1 MAKTSWKAGTMLYP
15 LPPVMVTCG
24 TMDKPNVLT
33 VAWTGIVNSEPAMTY
48 ISVRPSRYSHE
59 LISENQEFVINLT
72 TAKTLK
78 AADFCGVKS
87 GRDVN
92 KFAETGLTP
101 VAATTVKAPLIAESP
116 LSLECRVTKVEHLG
130 SHDMF
135 LAEIVAVDVDDE
147 YLDADGKFRLED
159 SGLIAFCH
167 GGYYALGGKVG
178 SFGFSVE
185 KKKSR
190 KQRIT
195 EIKHERR
202 ALKKQLDKAERKA
215 AEKTVDHAESVAYC
229 IKAIDAG
236 FDSVMIDASMESL
249 EENILKTKQ
258 VVDYAHSRGVLVES
272 EVGKIKN
279 KENGDGKDDSDFLVQ
294 VEDAV
299 RLVKETNV
307 DFLAVG
313 IGNQHGFYRGEPRIH
328 FDRLK
333 EVNDAL
339 GIPLVMHGGSGIP
352 KETLQ
357 RAIQEGITKVNV
369 YTDVASAFSEAL
381 KTSLIAQGEH
391 AMFMKSCGEAM
402 EAARVQIRRWIDTCM
417 SSGKANLF

>member
-190 KQRIT
+190 KQHIT

-215 AEKTVDHAESVAYC
+215 AEKTVDHSESVEGETSRNVR
-229 IKAIDAG
+229 KKDSRDVGKRFEKRENG
-236 FDSVMIDASMESL
+236 FEKTERKSFARRERKPFKKFEKDDGDSFAKREKKPFEKRERFERKFDKKPFKSERFDR
-249 EENILKTKQ
+249 EERDFDKPRKPFKKTFGKKPADKTK
-258 VVDYAHSRGVLVES
+258 
-272 EVGKIKN
+272 
-279 KENGDGKDDSDFLVQ
+279 
-294 VEDAV
+294 
-299 RLVKETNV
+299 T
-307 DFLAVG
+307 
-313 IGNQHGFYRGEPRIH
+313 PRKP
-328 FDRLK
+328 FK
-333 EVNDAL
+333 
-339 GIPLVMHGGSGIP
+339 
-352 KETLQ
+352 K
-357 RAIQEGITKVNV
+357 
-369 YTDVASAFSEAL
+369 
-381 KTSLIAQGEH
+381 
-391 AMFMKSCGEAM
+391 
-402 EAARVQIRRWIDTCM
+402 
-417 SSGKANLF
+417 

>member
-1 MAKTSWKAGTMLYP
+1 
-15 LPPVMVTCG
+15 MVTCG
-24 TMDKPNVLT
+24 TMEKPNVLT

-59 LISENQEFVINLT
+59 LISENREFVINLT

-92 KFAETGLTP
+92 KFAEAGLTP
-101 VAATTVKAPLIAESP
+101 VAATAVKAPLIEESP
-116 LSLECRVTKVEHLG
+116 LSLECRVTEVKSLG

-135 LAEIVAVDVDDE
+135 LAEIVAVDVADE

-202 ALKKQLDKAERKA
+202 ALKKQLAKTERKTAEREENVEETREPERKKDFRKTEKRFEKREDGFEKKPFKKRVGKPFERRE
-215 AEKTVDHAESVAYC
+215 EKTFE
-229 IKAIDAG
+229 KRERFERK
-236 FDSVMIDASMESL
+236 FDKKPFKSERFDR
-249 EENILKTKQ
+249 EERDFDKPRKPFKKPFGRKPAF
-258 VVDYAHSRGVLVES
+258 D
-272 EVGKIKN
+272 KN
-279 KENGDGKDDSDFLVQ
+279 K
-294 VEDAV
+294 
-299 RLVKETNV
+299 T
-307 DFLAVG
+307 
-313 IGNQHGFYRGEPRIH
+313 PRKP
-328 FDRLK
+328 FK
-333 EVNDAL
+333 
-339 GIPLVMHGGSGIP
+339 
-352 KETLQ
+352 K
-357 RAIQEGITKVNV
+357 
-369 YTDVASAFSEAL
+369 
-381 KTSLIAQGEH
+381 
-391 AMFMKSCGEAM
+391 
-402 EAARVQIRRWIDTCM
+402 
-417 SSGKANLF
+417 

>member
-24 TMDKPNVLT
+24 TMEKPNVLT

-59 LISENQEFVINLT
+59 LISENKEFVINLT

-87 GRDVN
+87 GRDVD
-92 KFAETGLTP
+92 KFAEAGLTP
-101 VAATTVKAPLIAESP
+101 VAATAVKAPLIAESP
-116 LSLECRVTKVEHLG
+116 LSLECRVTEVKRLG

-135 LAEIVAVDVDDE
+135 LAEIVAVDVDDG

-202 ALKKQLDKAERKA
+202 ALKKQQDKAERRA
-215 AEKTVDHAESVAYC
+215 AEKTT
-229 IKAIDAG
+229 G
-236 FDSVMIDASMESL
+236 
-249 EENILKTKQ
+249 
-258 VVDYAHSRGVLVES
+258 R
-272 EVGKIKN
+272 
-279 KENGDGKDDSDFLVQ
+279 
-294 VEDAV
+294 EDAV
-299 RLVKETNV
+299 EEETPRKIYKK
-307 DFLAVG
+307 DFRKTEKRFEKRED
-313 IGNQHGFYRGEPRIH
+313 GFEKKPFKKRDGKPFERRGEKPFDKRERFERKFDKKTFKSNR
-328 FDRLK
+328 FDRGERDFDEPRK
-333 EVNDAL
+333 PFKKPFAKK
-339 GIPLVMHGGSGIP
+339 P
-352 KETLQ
+352 
-357 RAIQEGITKVNV
+357 
-369 YTDVASAFSEAL
+369 AF
-381 KTSLIAQGEH
+381 
-391 AMFMKSCGEAM
+391 
-402 EAARVQIRRWIDTCM
+402 D
-417 SSGKANLF
+417 KAKAPRKPFKK

>member
-24 TMDKPNVLT
+24 TMEKPNVLT

-59 LISENQEFVINLT
+59 LISENKEFVINLT

-87 GRDVN
+87 GRDVD
-92 KFAETGLTP
+92 KFAEAGLTP
-101 VAATTVKAPLIAESP
+101 VAATAVKAPLIAESP
-116 LSLECRVTKVEHLG
+116 LSLECRVTEVKRLG

-135 LAEIVAVDVDDE
+135 LAEIVAVDVDDA

-202 ALKKQLDKAERKA
+202 ALKKQLDKAERRA
-215 AEKTVDHAESVAYC
+215 AEKTT
-229 IKAIDAG
+229 G
-236 FDSVMIDASMESL
+236 
-249 EENILKTKQ
+249 
-258 VVDYAHSRGVLVES
+258 R
-272 EVGKIKN
+272 
-279 KENGDGKDDSDFLVQ
+279 
-294 VEDAV
+294 EDAV
-299 RLVKETNV
+299 EEETPRKIYKK
-307 DFLAVG
+307 DFRKTEKRFEKRED
-313 IGNQHGFYRGEPRIH
+313 GFEKKPFKKRDGKPFERRGEKPFDKRERFERKFDKKPFKSDR
-328 FDRLK
+328 FDRGERDFDEPRK
-333 EVNDAL
+333 PFKKPFAKK
-339 GIPLVMHGGSGIP
+339 P
-352 KETLQ
+352 
-357 RAIQEGITKVNV
+357 
-369 YTDVASAFSEAL
+369 AF
-381 KTSLIAQGEH
+381 
-391 AMFMKSCGEAM
+391 
-402 EAARVQIRRWIDTCM
+402 D
-417 SSGKANLF
+417 KAKAPRKPFKK

>member
-24 TMDKPNVLT
+24 TMEKPNVLT

-59 LISENQEFVINLT
+59 LISENKEFVINLT

-87 GRDVN
+87 GRDVD
-92 KFAETGLTP
+92 KFAEAGLTP
-101 VAATTVKAPLIAESP
+101 VAATAVKAPLIAESP
-116 LSLECRVTKVEHLG
+116 LSLECRVTEVKRLG

-135 LAEIVAVDVDDE
+135 LAEIVAVDVDDG

-202 ALKKQLDKAERKA
+202 ALKKQLDKAERRA
-215 AEKTVDHAESVAYC
+215 AEKTT
-229 IKAIDAG
+229 G
-236 FDSVMIDASMESL
+236 
-249 EENILKTKQ
+249 
-258 VVDYAHSRGVLVES
+258 R
-272 EVGKIKN
+272 
-279 KENGDGKDDSDFLVQ
+279 
-294 VEDAV
+294 EDAV
-299 RLVKETNV
+299 EEETPRKIYKK
-307 DFLAVG
+307 DFRKTEKRFEKRED
-313 IGNQHGFYRGEPRIH
+313 GFEKKPFKKRDGKPFERRGEKPFDKRERFERKFDKKPFKSDR
-328 FDRLK
+328 FDRDERDFDEPREPFK
-333 EVNDAL
+333 KPFAKK
-339 GIPLVMHGGSGIP
+339 P
-352 KETLQ
+352 
-357 RAIQEGITKVNV
+357 
-369 YTDVASAFSEAL
+369 AF
-381 KTSLIAQGEH
+381 
-391 AMFMKSCGEAM
+391 
-402 EAARVQIRRWIDTCM
+402 D
-417 SSGKANLF
+417 KAKAPRKPFKK

>member
-1 MAKTSWKAGTMLYP
+1 
-15 LPPVMVTCG
+15 MVTCG
-24 TMDKPNVLT
+24 TMEKPNVLT

-59 LISENQEFVINLT
+59 LISENKEFVINLT

-92 KFAETGLTP
+92 KFAEAELTP
-101 VAATTVKAPLIAESP
+101 VAATAVKAPLIEESP
-116 LSLECRVTKVEHLG
+116 LSLECRVTEVKHLG

-135 LAEIVAVDVDDE
+135 LAEIVAVDVADE

-202 ALKKQLDKAERKA
+202 ALKKQLAKTERKA
-215 AEKTVDHAESVAYC
+215 AEKTTE
-229 IKAIDAG
+229 
-236 FDSVMIDASMESL
+236 
-249 EENILKTKQ
+249 
-258 VVDYAHSRGVLVES
+258 R
-272 EVGKIKN
+272 
-279 KENGDGKDDSDFLVQ
+279 
-294 VEDAV
+294 EDAV
-299 RLVKETNV
+299 EEETPRKIYKK
-307 DFLAVG
+307 DSRKPEKRFEKRED
-313 IGNQHGFYRGEPRIH
+313 GFEKKPFKKRDGKPFERRGEKTFDKREPFERKFDKKPFKSDR
-328 FDRLK
+328 FDREERDFDK
-333 EVNDAL
+333 PRKSFKKPFAKK
-339 GIPLVMHGGSGIP
+339 P
-352 KETLQ
+352 
-357 RAIQEGITKVNV
+357 
-369 YTDVASAFSEAL
+369 AF
-381 KTSLIAQGEH
+381 
-391 AMFMKSCGEAM
+391 
-402 EAARVQIRRWIDTCM
+402 D
-417 SSGKANLF
+417 KAKAPRKPFKK

>member
-24 TMDKPNVLT
+24 TMEKPNVLT

-59 LISENQEFVINLT
+59 LISENKEFVINLT

-87 GRDVN
+87 GRDVD
-92 KFAETGLTP
+92 KFAEAGLTP
-101 VAATTVKAPLIAESP
+101 VAATAVKAPLIAESP
-116 LSLECRVTKVEHLG
+116 LSLECRVTDVRHLG

-135 LAEIVAVDVDDE
+135 LAEIVAVDVDDA

-202 ALKKQLDKAERKA
+202 ALKKQLDKAERRA
-215 AEKTVDHAESVAYC
+215 AEKTT
-229 IKAIDAG
+229 G
-236 FDSVMIDASMESL
+236 
-249 EENILKTKQ
+249 
-258 VVDYAHSRGVLVES
+258 R
-272 EVGKIKN
+272 
-279 KENGDGKDDSDFLVQ
+279 
-294 VEDAV
+294 EDAV
-299 RLVKETNV
+299 EEETPRKIYKK
-307 DFLAVG
+307 DFRKTEKRFEKRED
-313 IGNQHGFYRGEPRIH
+313 GFEKKPFKKRDGKPFERRGEKPFDKRERFERKFDKKPFKSDR
-328 FDRLK
+328 FDRGERDFDEPRK
-333 EVNDAL
+333 PFKKPFAKK
-339 GIPLVMHGGSGIP
+339 P
-352 KETLQ
+352 
-357 RAIQEGITKVNV
+357 
-369 YTDVASAFSEAL
+369 AF
-381 KTSLIAQGEH
+381 
-391 AMFMKSCGEAM
+391 
-402 EAARVQIRRWIDTCM
+402 D
-417 SSGKANLF
+417 KAKAPRKPFKK

>member
-24 TMDKPNVLT
+24 TMEKPNVLT

-59 LISENQEFVINLT
+59 LISENKEFVINLT

-87 GRDVN
+87 GRDID
-92 KFAETGLTP
+92 KFAEAGLTP
-101 VAATTVKAPLIAESP
+101 VAATAVKAPLIEESP
-116 LSLECRVTKVEHLG
+116 LSLECRVTEVKHLG

-135 LAEIVAVDVDDE
+135 LAEIVAVDVADE

-202 ALKKQLDKAERKA
+202 ALKKQLAKTERKA
-215 AEKTVDHAESVAYC
+215 AKREESVEETSQPEHKERKPEKRFEKHEDGVEKKPLKKRVGKPVERRGEKT
-229 IKAIDAG
+229 
-236 FDSVMIDASMESL
+236 FDKRERRPERKFD
-249 EENILKTKQ
+249 KKPF
-258 VVDYAHSRGVLVES
+258 
-272 EVGKIKN
+272 K
-279 KENGDGKDDSDFLVQ
+279 SD
-294 VEDAV
+294 
-299 RLVKETNV
+299 R
-307 DFLAVG
+307 
-313 IGNQHGFYRGEPRIH
+313 
-328 FDRLK
+328 FDREERDFDK
-333 EVNDAL
+333 PRKPFKKTFAKK
-339 GIPLVMHGGSGIP
+339 P
-352 KETLQ
+352 
-357 RAIQEGITKVNV
+357 
-369 YTDVASAFSEAL
+369 AF
-381 KTSLIAQGEH
+381 
-391 AMFMKSCGEAM
+391 
-402 EAARVQIRRWIDTCM
+402 D
-417 SSGKANLF
+417 KAKAPRKPFKK

>member
-1 MAKTSWKAGTMLYP
+1 
-15 LPPVMVTCG
+15 MVTCG
-24 TMDKPNVLT
+24 TMEKPNVLT

-59 LISENQEFVINLT
+59 LISENKEFVINLT

-92 KFAETGLTP
+92 KFAEAELTP
-101 VAATTVKAPLIAESP
+101 VAATAVKAPLIEESP
-116 LSLECRVTKVEHLG
+116 LSLECRVTEVKHLG

-135 LAEIVAVDVDDE
+135 LAEIVAVDVADE

-202 ALKKQLDKAERKA
+202 ALKKQLAKTERKA
-215 AEKTVDHAESVAYC
+215 AEKTTE
-229 IKAIDAG
+229 
-236 FDSVMIDASMESL
+236 
-249 EENILKTKQ
+249 
-258 VVDYAHSRGVLVES
+258 R
-272 EVGKIKN
+272 
-279 KENGDGKDDSDFLVQ
+279 
-294 VEDAV
+294 EDAV
-299 RLVKETNV
+299 EEETPRKIYKK
-307 DFLAVG
+307 DSRKPEKRFEKRED
-313 IGNQHGFYRGEPRIH
+313 GFEKKPFKKRDGKPFERRGEKTFDKREPFERKFDKKPFKSDR
-328 FDRLK
+328 FDREERDFDK
-333 EVNDAL
+333 PRKSFKKTF
-339 GIPLVMHGGSGIP
+339 GKKP
-352 KETLQ
+352 
-357 RAIQEGITKVNV
+357 
-369 YTDVASAFSEAL
+369 AF
-381 KTSLIAQGEH
+381 
-391 AMFMKSCGEAM
+391 
-402 EAARVQIRRWIDTCM
+402 D
-417 SSGKANLF
+417 KAKAPRKPFKK